1 MVKKRFKG
9 ETTERESISK
19 HTAGSICSYC
29 LFNYLIIFF
38 FCSSKMGTDF
48 TQSHAH
54 INAVL
59 GQCMHIVNFLTA
71 KSTSLQGI
79 SYRKVRQQQ

>member
-9 ETTERESISK
+9 ETTERDSISK

-29 LFNYLIIFF
+29 LFNNFFFF

-54 INAVL
+54 INAVQ
-59 GQCMHIVNFLTA
+59 GQCMHVVNFLTA
-71 KSTSLQGI
+71 KST
-79 SYRKVRQQQ
+79 